1 MKSKFRLLTLALS
14 LLSALG
20 VLSGGAGAVS
30 CSGGDGTAWNAD
42 SAAYYELEAPARP
55 VLLAEPVSGTWEG
68 DGYFDEETDEWK
80 VPSGTWTLDAA
91 GTLAVE
97 GTGEPPWDLYRQWN
111 ADSVRRLAAGDGI
124 THIPSEWFSNR
135 YGNSR
140 GKNLVEVVLSDTVT
154 SVGDSAFYGCASL
167 AGVTLGEGITVI
179 GVGAFQRTGLTELSL
194 PACLPEIGV
203 SAFAECDQ
211 LDAIAV
217 AEGNAALRAIDGV
230 VFSAD
235 GKTLALYPSGRR
247 GPYGVPAGTEKI
259 GDGAFS
265 GARGLTAVTLPAG
278 VSEIG
283 AWAFPGCDALA
294 GLTLP
299 ESLRTIGESAFS
311 GCGALTELALPQG
324 LEEIG
329 TKAFSGCGALA
340 GLTLP
345 EGLRAIG
352 ESAFSGCGALTE
364 LVFPQGLEE
373 IGASAFSQCRALTR
387 ALLPDGLETVGEYAF
402 VSCSK
407 LKTVSLPGTLRS
419 LGAYAFQFFYGMTD
433 LTLGEGISRIEN
445 RAFDGCTRI
454 QRLMLP
460 RSLTYIGSDVFTSA
474 TEADVHFAGTD
485 AEWKAVR
492 LGYNAL
498 PGGLRVRCGSTG
510 PTEPDVDAMVWTG
523 WPFYDWE
530 HESTVWDLS
539 LTIDNGGSAG
549 DTAVRAALYDK
560 DGRFLGL
567 QHRTLTLEEG
577 EKTYDLGT
585 LAFPGVDQRS
595 VYRGRVFLTDAA
607 ASPLCR
613 AL

>member
-1 MKSKFRLLTLALS
+1 MNMKSKFRLLALS

-30 CSGGDGTAWNAD
+30 CSGGDGTGWNAD

-68 DGYFDEETDEWK
+68 DGYIDEETGEWK
-80 VPSGTWTLDAA
+80 VHSGTWALDAA

-97 GTGEPPWDLYRQWN
+97 GTGEPPWDLYEQWN
-111 ADSVRRLAAGDGI
+111 ADSVRRLAAGGGI
-124 THIPSEWFSNR
+124 TRIPSQWFSNW
-135 YGNSR
+135 YGSSR

-154 SVGDSAFYGCASL
+154 SVGAHAFDGCASL

-179 GVGAFQRTGLTELSL
+179 GAGAFQGTGLTELSL
-194 PACLPEIGV
+194 PACLTEIGV

-217 AEGNAALRAIDGV
+217 AEGNAAFRAIDGV

-283 AWAFPGCDALA
+283 ASAFSGCDALA

-299 ESLRTIGESAFS
+299 EGLRTIGESAFS
-311 GCGALTELALPQG
+311 GCGALTELAFPQG

-329 TKAFSGCGALA
+329 TKAFSSCRRLT
-340 GLTLP
+340 GLDFP

-352 ESAFSGCGALTE
+352 
-364 LVFPQGLEE
+364 
-373 IGASAFSQCRALTR
+373 ASAFSHCWALTR

-402 VSCSK
+402 VSCSD

-419 LGAYAFQFFYGMTD
+419 LGANAFQDCFDLTD

-474 TEADVHFAGTD
+474 READVHFAGTD
-485 AEWKAVR
+485 AEWKSVR

-498 PGGLRVRCGSTG
+498 PRGLRVRCGSTG
-510 PTEPDVDAMVWTG
+510 PVEPDLDKAAGRIRPVFGSEMNEIEITL
-523 WPFYDWE
+523 
-530 HESTVWDLS
+530 DLN
-539 LTIDNGGSAG
+539 NGGAAG
-549 DTAVRAALYDK
+549 EIAILAVLYGEN
-560 DGRFLGL
+560 GRFLGI
-567 QHRTLTLEEG
+567 QRQTLAVETG
-577 EKTYDLGT
+577 EKTYRLF
-585 LAFPGVDQRS
+585 LSFPGAEQGAVRWD
-595 VYRGRVFLTDAA
+595 YRVFLTDAA